1 MTYNYKE
8 DKKEIRQKL
17 YAKAFVGFFA
27 LMLLFTMLSR
37 AADSIAVVKVYTE
50 KAKRGKLFHETLCE
64 GRVEP
69 WEKIYIS
76 SEEGFRIQE
85 IKVEPGQAV
94 TAGESLIILDNKD
107 IEEQLVIAEAEL
119 KLLELKKQSLNLNT
133 YDFSGDKAVEK
144 ARSELQRALGDM
156 ELNKE
161 INGGTALEADKRAVE
176 DTELNLQA
184 AIDER
189 EKAEADNKMAKEKA
203 EIDKKAA
210 ELEIQLKNKEVSV
223 LKKLIE
229 KASVISAEMS
239 GTADEIFVKV
249 GEKTSGGNL
258 ISIIPEDSEYYF
270 KADEDTEKAK
280 YIRPGDLVEI
290 TLEGQKIPIKD
301 AEVKWVKLSAA
312 DKNTLQI
319 AVKIPK
325 GAELYNGMG
334 ASMKHVKSTV
344 EYEKV
349 IPLSAVRSS
358 TEGDYVLAVKK
369 VNTVMGDED
378 AAYRVNIE
386 ILDKAGAS
394 VAVKGLNDENVIV
407 SSNKP
412 IEESDRVR
420 VKQK

>member
-1 MTYNYKE
+1 
-8 DKKEIRQKL
+8 
-17 YAKAFVGFFA
+17 
-27 LMLLFTMLSR
+27 
-37 AADSIAVVKVYTE
+37 
-50 KAKRGKLFHETLCE
+50 
-64 GRVEP
+64 
-69 WEKIYIS
+69 
-76 SEEGFRIQE
+76 
-85 IKVEPGQAV
+85 
-94 TAGESLIILDNKD
+94 
-107 IEEQLVIAEAEL
+107 
-119 KLLELKKQSLNLNT
+119 
-133 YDFSGDKAVEK
+133 
-144 ARSELQRALGDM
+144 
-156 ELNKE
+156 
-161 INGGTALEADKRAVE
+161 
-176 DTELNLQA
+176 
-184 AIDER
+184 
-189 EKAEADNKMAKEKA
+189 MAKEKA

-270 KADEDTEKAK
+270 NADEDAEKAK
-280 YIRPGDLVEI
+280 YMRPGDLVEI

-301 AEVKWVKLSAA
+301 AEVKWVKFSAA

-325 GAELYNGMG
+325 VAELYNGMG

-394 VAVKGLNDENVIV
+394 AAVKGLNDENVIV